1 MPRALFIESIE
12 GTMALFTRGLLAG
25 AHAAGWETTVVF
37 MRDRSERLRSSAA
50 LASEIRAAAPDLVVF
65 LMDAPLALPDLWEQV
80 GAGAP
85 RASLWFDDY
94 LRSPATLGGTDV
106 WIRWQAEHRVRVFF
120 WDGHW
125 RARWQGLTGHA
136 ALPIHLAADP
146 KDFDPGARAWKPDWS
161 DRCVSVGTIP
171 SRASLDAQRA
181 ALPAALH
188 GVIDS
193 FIAGLATAPWP
204 IRAYE
209 LWAAALD
216 AASPKVRAV
225 AGRWLSGPANSAV
238 THQLVWRWGKRVARL
253 RGLRAALQAGPVG
266 VLSGHRTE
274 SYADGD
280 EIRAELGADR
290 NSLDYEDTRHLGP
303 GSWSG
308 LFRSGR
314 IQLQITDPQSVEGG
328 LPFRVFEC
336 AASAARLISDTR
348 PELETWCGGTDAV
361 RLAADERAI
370 GMRVAEALAEPET
383 KMGTESLR
391 AHHERF
397 LKRDTWAARFRE
409 IAAAAAR

>member
-1 MPRALFIESIE
+1 
-12 GTMALFTRGLLAG
+12 
-25 AHAAGWETTVVF
+25 
-37 MRDRSERLRSSAA
+37 
-50 LASEIRAAAPDLVVF
+50 
-65 LMDAPLALPDLWEQV
+65 
-80 GAGAP
+80 
-85 RASLWFDDY
+85 
-94 LRSPATLGGTDV
+94 
-106 WIRWQAEHRVRVFF
+106 
-120 WDGHW
+120 
-125 RARWQGLTGHA
+125 
-136 ALPIHLAADP
+136 
-146 KDFDPGARAWKPDWS
+146 
-161 DRCVSVGTIP
+161 
-171 SRASLDAQRA
+171 
-181 ALPAALH
+181 
-188 GVIDS
+188 
-193 FIAGLATAPWP
+193 
-204 IRAYE
+204 
-209 LWAAALD
+209 
-216 AASPKVRAV
+216 
-225 AGRWLSGPANSAV
+225 
-238 THQLVWRWGKRVARL
+238 
-253 RGLRAALQAGPVG
+253 VG

-383 KMGTESLR
+383 KMGAESLR